1 MSQHISNSTQ
11 TVHSTDLTSPLLT
24 QPFSP
29 VQFLIGTYD
38 AAIEGCANNDYELAS
53 SSIHT
58 LMLSL
63 DVPHN
68 RSAGRLFHLF
78 EFCLSRLLN
87 SDFMETQ
94 EVLEVIKEAW
104 LRFAEFEKGPAG
116 RA

>member
-1 MSQHISNSTQ
+1 MSDRISNSAQ
-11 TVHSTDLTSPLLT
+11 TVHSTDLKAPLLM

-38 AAIEGCANNDYELAS
+38 SAIEGCTIGDYDLATT
-53 SSIHT
+53 SIHT

-63 DVPHN
+63 DVPHS

-78 EFCLSRLLN
+78 EFCLDRLLN
-87 SDFMETQ
+87 GDFQETKD
-94 EVLEVIKEAW
+94 VLEVIKEAW
-104 LRFAEFEKGPAG
+104 LKFAEFEKGPAG

>member
-1 MSQHISNSTQ
+1 MSDRISNSAQ
-11 TVHSTDLTSPLLT
+11 IVHSTDLQAPLLT

-38 AAIEGCANNDYELAS
+38 MAIEGCTNSDYKLATM
-53 SSIHT
+53 SIHS

-63 DVPHN
+63 DVPHS

-78 EFCLSRLLN
+78 EFCLDRLLN
-87 SDFMETQ
+87 GDFQETKD
-94 EVLEVIKEAW
+94 VLEVIKEAW
-104 LRFAEFEKGPAG
+104 LKFAEFEKGPAG

>member
-1 MSQHISNSTQ
+1 MSDRIPNSTQ
-11 TVHSTDLTSPLLT
+11 TVHSTDLKAPLLT

-38 AAIEGCANNDYELAS
+38 SAINGCTNSDYELATT
-53 SSIHT
+53 SIHA

-68 RSAGRLFHLF
+68 RSASRLFHLF
-78 EFCLSRLLN
+78 EFCLNRLLN
-87 SDFMETQ
+87 RDFLETRD
-94 EVLEVIKEAW
+94 VLEVIKEAW